1 MMTVTRTCIAV
12 LAAVLA
18 LITPVAAH
26 AQPPVNLAMATL
38 GSGTAWY
45 VYGATMADLLRKALP
60 PGSNVDVKPF
70 AGGVGNAKL
79 VSRNETPIGLS
90 FTVTNRW
97 AAEGREAY
105 DAKIENLRALVGG
118 LDTYYLV
125 AIAAKKL
132 NIGSLKEVKD
142 KKLPVKAFSLPVG
155 SLGEFAM
162 RQLLREYGMSYA
174 DLKSWGGT
182 LTHANYN
189 IVVDAFKDG
198 RADLL
203 VAVVTPKHPSISEIA
218 TFTDVRFLAIEPE
231 RAKGLAALG
240 YKPATMP
247 PETFKN
253 QPQPVNTVG
262 FPTVLITNT
271 SLAEPLAYTITKTI
285 VESKDALV
293 RGHAGLADFDPKTA
307 WQPDDVGLP
316 LHPGAERLYRE
327 KGWMK

>member
-1 MMTVTRTCIAV
+1 MRITRIWIM
-12 LAAVLA
+12 A
-18 LITPVAAH
+18 LVATLIFSPVPGR
-26 AQPPVNLAMATL
+26 AQQPVNLAMATL

-97 AAEGREAY
+97 ASLGTEAY
-105 DAKIENLRALVGG
+105 DAKIDNLRALVGG

-132 NIGSLKEVKD
+132 NLSSIKDVKD
-142 KKLPVKAFSLPVG
+142 RKLAVKAVSLAVG

-162 RQLLREYGMSYA
+162 RQLLREYGMTYA

-182 LTHANYN
+182 ITHANYN
-189 IVVDAFKDG
+189 IIVDAFKDG

-203 VAVVTPKHPSISEIA
+203 VAVATPKHPSISEIA
-218 TFTDVRFLAIEPE
+218 TFTDVRFLAIEAD
-231 RAKGLAALG
+231 RVKGLVPLG
-240 YKPATMP
+240 YNPATMP
-247 PETFKN
+247 PDTFKN
-253 QPQPVNTVG
+253 QSQPVNTVG
-262 FPTVLITNT
+262 FPTVLITNAG
-271 SLAEPLAYTITKTI
+271 LAEPLAYTITKTI
-285 VESKDALV
+285 VENKEALV
-293 RGHAGLADFDPKTA
+293 RGHAGLAEFDPKTA
-307 WQPDDVGLP
+307 WQPDEVGLP
-316 LHPGAERLYRE
+316 LHPGAERVYRE